1 MIEKGRDLLIE
12 EYKTAWQMILN
23 IDERRGKFIHYFS
36 FVFIGVIGVVVNLLK
51 DINLFDEVSTL
62 CPSQVVMVNV
72 LLFVATI
79 VGLTVIYMLIA
90 ERAANIRYRKK
101 VNLMRELLYK
111 ATDIPKDEYLD
122 RNRKD
127 SVDLGIKTFHNDKQ
141 PKGIGKTL
149 RGGFGFVIIVIACFA
164 AGLYLSWYYLPPIFI
179 KIEKICLLL
188 LLAFFGYFVSKPLK
202 ALYIKDPQNETN
214 RVSSGS
220 GD

>member
-62 CPSQVVMVNV
+62 CSSQVVMVNV
-72 LLFVATI
+72 LFFVATI

-101 VNLMRELLYK
+101 VNLMRELLTEN
-111 ATDIPKDEYLD
+111 TDLSGNKYLEH
-122 RNRKD
+122 KW
-127 SVDLGIKTFHNDKQ
+127 SEDLGIITLSIR
-141 PKGIGKTL
+141 PRGVGKTL
-149 RGGFGFVIIVIACFA
+149 CGAFWLIVIEMFCLL
-164 AGLYLSWYYLPPIFI
+164 AGLLFSGYYISSVVMIIEILVVSVVSCCSLCYAL
-179 KIEKICLLL
+179 KILDKANKI
-188 LLAFFGYFVSKPLK
+188 G
-202 ALYIKDPQNETN
+202 
-214 RVSSGS
+214 G
-220 GD
+220 